1 MSICG
6 SGKICIVTGATSG
19 IGESTAHGLAQ
30 QGATL
35 IIVGRN
41 PQKGFVTVD
50 KIKSKT
56 GNSSVKFMHADLSSQ
71 KDVRRLA
78 EQFKSN
84 YQRLDVLV
92 NNAGGKFLS
101 RQETV
106 DGYEMTFAL
115 NHLAYFL
122 LTNLLIEPLKASG
135 KARII
140 NVSSGAHSG
149 CSKINFDDLQFKDG
163 YVGKKAY
170 EQSKLANILFT
181 YELARRLKGTGIT
194 VNALHPGGVI
204 TDFCKNNGLV
214 SWAKHI
220 TAHLLARN
228 LVGPTEGAK
237 TSVYLATSPDVEGV
251 SGKYFTN
258 MKSCKSSNA
267 SYDEDAARRLWDV
280 SLELTGLTR
289 TF

>member
-1 MSICG
+1 MTKSMA
-6 SGKICIVTGATSG
+6 GKICMVTGATSG
-19 IGESTAHGLAQ
+19 IGEATALGLAHQ
-30 QGATL
+30 RATVVV
-35 IIVGRN
+35 VGRN
-41 PQKGFVTVD
+41 PQKGADTVD

-71 KDVRRLA
+71 KDIRRLA
-78 EQFKSN
+78 EQFKSS

-122 LTNLLIEPLKASG
+122 LTNLLIEPLKVSG
-135 KARII
+135 KSRII

-149 CSKINFDDLQFKDG
+149 CSKINFDDLQFKKG
-163 YVGKKAY
+163 YIGKKAY
-170 EQSKLANILFT
+170 EHSKLANVLFT
-181 YELARRLKGTGIT
+181 YELARRLKGTRIT
-194 VNALHPGGVI
+194 VNAVHPGGVI
-204 TDFCKNNGLV
+204 TNFCKNNGWV
-214 SWAKHI
+214 SWAKHV

-237 TSVYLATSPDVEGV
+237 TSLYLATSPDVEGV
-251 SGKYFTN
+251 SGKYFSN
-258 MKSCKSSNA
+258 LKAVYSSSA
-267 SYDEDAARRLWDV
+267 SYDENAAKRLWDV
-280 SLELTGLTR
+280 SLGLTGLSMS
-289 TF
+289 F

>member
-1 MSICG
+1 M
-6 SGKICIVTGATSG
+6 VTGATSG
-19 IGESTAHGLAQ
+19 IGGATTIGLAQ
-30 QGATL
+30 HGATV
-35 IIVGRN
+35 IVVGRN
-41 PQKGFVTVD
+41 PRKGADTVS

-56 GNSSVKFMHADLSSQ
+56 GNSSVKFMLADLSSQ
-71 KDVRRLA
+71 KDIHRLA

-122 LTNLLIEPLKASG
+122 LTNLLNESLKASG

-140 NVSSGAHSG
+140 NVASGAHSD
-149 CSKINFDDLQFKDG
+149 CPRINFDDLQFKKG
-163 YVGKKAY
+163 YNGKVAY
-170 EQSKLANILFT
+170 GHSKLANILFT

-194 VNALHPGGVI
+194 VNAVHPGGVI
-204 TDFCKNNGLV
+204 TNFCKNNGWV
-214 SWAKHI
+214 SWSKHVI
-220 TAHLLARN
+220 AHLLARN

-237 TSVYLATSPDVEGV
+237 TSVYLATSPEVEGI
-251 SGKYFTN
+251 SGRYFSNLKETR
-258 MKSCKSSNA
+258 SSNA
-267 SYDEDAARRLWDV
+267 SYDEGAARRLWDA
-280 SLELTGLTR
+280 SLELTGMSGS
-289 TF
+289 F